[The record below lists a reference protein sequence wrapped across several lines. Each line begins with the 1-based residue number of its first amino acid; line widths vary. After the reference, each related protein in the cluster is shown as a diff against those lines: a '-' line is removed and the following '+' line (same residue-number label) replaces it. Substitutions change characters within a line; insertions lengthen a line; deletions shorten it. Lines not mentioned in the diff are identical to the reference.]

1 MESELTPE
9 DLDRFHADVNDLV
22 ARLATAFKA
31 SAHSHHIDDAT
42 DTLYVSLKGLE
53 DFTEEEIEA
62 LAIPILDDLDLDFE
76 DIILLPLD

>member
-22 ARLATAFKA
+22 CRLATAFNT
-31 SAHSHHIDDAT
+31 SSHSHHIQDDI

-53 DFTEEEIEA
+53 AFTDAEIEA

>member
-1 MESELTPE
+1 METELTPE
-9 DLDRFHADVNDLV
+9 DMDRFHADVADLA
-22 ARLATAFKA
+22 ARLATAFNA
-31 SAHSHHIDDAT
+31 GAHTYHIDDAT

-53 DFTEEEIEA
+53 AIPDEEIEA